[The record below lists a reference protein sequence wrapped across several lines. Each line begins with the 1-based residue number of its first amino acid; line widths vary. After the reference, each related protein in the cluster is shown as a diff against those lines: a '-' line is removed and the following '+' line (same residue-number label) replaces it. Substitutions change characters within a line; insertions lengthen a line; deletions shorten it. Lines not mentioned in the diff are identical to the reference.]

1 MISRLHISR
10 RDVSG
15 PVDIGSLIPNE
26 ELCGFS
32 ERRDYLI
39 RVVSEK
45 SRLYVDDALLPK
57 DNSQQHWIWSPGF
70 YAGEVVAELE
80 IEGRHEPLKF
90 YFRVDPAPEKA
101 SCEKYLKYI
110 QQIVDYAPSLVVGTE
125 PARHAV
131 SGRSPQLSLWV
142 SYARLRCYADQYLAG
157 LRAVVD
163 RPVVGHTHYREQV
176 PIHCARRV
184 DSTTIQRLRT
194 NPALLLA
201 IVNRKYEGSAVLE
214 NNSLDIPLTEPTL
227 DIPAN
232 RIVADQLHRVIR
244 QVERLING
252 FSILKNNESETQTDI
267 ASRMQRRLEYLRS
280 LSKRLLKISRNYPFS
295 EVQKPHSGA
304 ESLNAVSGIPHYDR
318 THRLGGKLLKV
329 GLSDLG
335 GNERHY
341 LPPTWQIYETWCFVA
356 LAQHLEQRYPEYNWV
371 RNFKG
376 TSAEMLLEG
385 TFGDKQIKFFSQL
398 SCPSMERQNR
408 YGYCSISRERIP
420 DIILEITDGCESV
433 FFCLDSKYS
442 VSRQSLLEAMA
453 SAHVYRDA
461 IRYKGKPPKL
471 SLLIAPAVLE
481 AERLFERQYIDNHHV
496 GCVVLSEEEDLAKIF
511 DFIFEHQTILS
522 P

>member
-1 MISRLHISR
+1 
-10 RDVSG
+10 VE
-15 PVDIGSLIPNE
+15 IGFLIPNE
-26 ELCGFS
+26 KLSGFS

-39 RVVSEK
+39 RVVSER
-45 SRLYVDDALLPK
+45 SRLYVDDSLLPK
-57 DNSQQHWIWSPGF
+57 DSSQQYWIWSPGF

-80 IEGRHEPLKF
+80 LEGRHEPLKF
-90 YFRVDPAPEKA
+90 YFKVDPAPEKA

-110 QQIVDYAPSLVVGTE
+110 QQIVDYAPSLVVGNE

-131 SGRSPQLSLWV
+131 SGRSSKLSLWV

-163 RPVVGHTHYREQV
+163 RPIVGHAHYREQV
-176 PIHCARRV
+176 PIQCARRV
-184 DSTTIQRLRT
+184 DLTTIQRLRT
-194 NPALLLA
+194 NPALLSA
-201 IVNRKYEGSAVLE
+201 IANRKYEGSAVLE
-214 NNSLDIPLTEPTL
+214 NNSLDIPLSEPTL

-232 RIVADQLHRVIR
+232 SIVADQLHRVIR

-252 FSILKNNESETQTDI
+252 FSILKNNQSETETDI
-267 ASRMQRRLEYLRS
+267 ISRMPRRLEYLG
-280 LSKRLLKISRNYPFS
+280 RLRNRLQKISRNYPFS
-295 EVQKPHSGA
+295 EVQKLHAGV
-304 ESLNAVSGIPHYDR
+304 EGLNAVSGIPHYDR
-318 THRLGGKLLKV
+318 THRLGIKLLKV

-356 LAQHLEQRYPEYNWV
+356 LAQHLEQRYPEYNWI
-371 RNFKG
+371 RNFKA
-376 TSAEMLLEG
+376 TSPEMLLEG
-385 TFGDKQIKFFSQL
+385 TFGDKKIKFFSQL

-420 DIILEITDGCESV
+420 DIILEISNGSDAV

-461 IRYKGKPPKL
+461 IRYKGKTPAL

-481 AERLFERQYIDNHHV
+481 TERLFEREYIDNYNV
-496 GCVVLSEEEDLAKIF
+496 GCVVLSEDDDLSKII
-511 DFIFEHQTILS
+511 DFIFERQAIVGF
-522 P
+522 